1 MEEDKLNGMTGID
14 LDTERDR
21 LNYRP
26 QEYVREVER
35 RGDSSLATTATEETS
50 ADGNRRPGIT
60 YILEQVLTYDELL
73 KQTKKRLF
81 DLIGDTKVS
90 LPEGLAGLAAEYGLS
105 DGISAKDFERLFA
118 MRGDGGAEALSQIWE
133 LYAEDVDGNLAMEY
147 LEDIFEMEQNLQQ
160 AYRLIDEVVLPLYGI
175 ERTTSDD
182 FLVTFE
188 KAENERLKSLGSLT
202 AELEKSKA
210 KLRAHVINHDILEE
224 AIIKDA
230 SRLLRKRHSQ
240 FVEQDE
246 GVAEAMDIVSTK
258 LKQEYRT
265 LVRLN
270 TNLDDTRLTEQS
282 YVDAFLP
289 MVEDEETLKQLV
301 RKGKGVLK
309 LSVDRQ
315 LDEKARVKTLTRN
328 HLSLTKRERVQ
339 RAYMD
344 ESELS
349 REWVSDWRFL
359 MMEQET
365 TTDAVDEFFDAM
377 AIGMVEVEERRRKR
391 AVDLYQM
398 QLQEALARKEK
409 IDLVSRKETAREG
422 YRQMTRHLENM

>member
-14 LDTERDR
+14 LEAERER

-35 RGDSSLATTATEETS
+35 RGDASTSTTGTGTTS
-50 ADGNRRPGIT
+50 EDGNRRPGIT

-73 KQTKKRLF
+73 KQTKRRLF
-81 DLIGDTKVS
+81 DLIGDTKVA
-90 LPEGLAGLAAEYGLS
+90 LPEGLHELGAEYGIK
-105 DGISAKDFERLFA
+105 DGISVKDFERLFA
-118 MRGDGGAEALSQIWE
+118 MRGDGAAEALSQIWE
-133 LYAEDVDGNLAMEY
+133 LYAEDVDGTLAMEY
-147 LEDIFEMEQNLQQ
+147 IEDVFEMEENLNQ
-160 AYRLIDEVVLPLYGI
+160 AYRLIDEAVMPLYGI
-175 ERTTSDD
+175 ERTTSED
-182 FLVTFE
+182 FLSMFE
-188 KAENERLKSLGSLT
+188 KAENERLKSLDSLT
-202 AELEKSKA
+202 TEMKKSKD
-210 KLRAHVINHDILEE
+210 KLRAHVINHDVLEE
-224 AIIKDA
+224 AIVKDE
-230 SRLLRKRHSQ
+230 SRLLRRRHEK
-240 FVEQDE
+240 FLEQDE

-258 LKQEYRT
+258 LRQEYRT

-270 TNLDDTRLTEQS
+270 TNLDDKKLEEQS

-289 MVEDEETLKQLV
+289 MVENEEMLKQLV
-301 RKGKGVLK
+301 QKGKGVLK

-328 HLSLTKRERVQ
+328 HLSLTKRERIQ
-339 RAYMD
+339 RAYLD

-409 IDLVSRKETAREG
+409 IDLVSKKETAREG